1 MDGSVSSLQVTAGGK
16 THNVV
21 VHHYPVDRFRTIVA
35 ALNDAL
41 EK

>member
-1 MDGSVSSLQVTAGGK
+1 
-16 THNVV
+16 VV

-35 ALNDAL
+35 AFNDAL